1 MDALD
6 RAAGSQAGAAA
17 HCPDRPFMEVSA
29 AMSKQSGN
37 LLGGAAAAVAGERP
51 ASAAEAIREAL
62 GSRSIVLVG
71 MMGAGKTSVGRR
83 LSQRLGMPFAD
94 ADAEIERAAGM
105 SIPEIFTTHGE
116 ESFRTGER
124 RVVAR
129 LLDAGPQVL
138 ATGGGAW
145 INAETRERVRQSG
158 VAVWLKADLDVLMR
172 RVRKRSN
179 RPLLRTEDPEAT
191 MRALIAERY
200 PVYALADI
208 TVVSLDA
215 PHDAVVDEI
224 LGALAVWLG
233 GRKEEAC

>member
-1 MDALD
+1 
-6 RAAGSQAGAAA
+6 
-17 HCPDRPFMEVSA
+17 MEVSA
-29 AMSKQSGN
+29 AMSKQAGN
-37 LLGGAAAAVAGERP
+37 LLGGAAAVAGERP
-51 ASAAEAIREAL
+51 PAGDPEAIREAL
-62 GSRSIVLVG
+62 GTRSIVLVG

-83 LSQRLGMPFAD
+83 LSQRLGIPFAD

-105 SIPEIFTTHGE
+105 SIPEIFATHGE

-145 INAETRERVRQSG
+145 INAETRDRVRQSG

-191 MRALIAERY
+191 MRALIADRY

-224 LGALAVWLG
+224 LAALAEWLG
-233 GRKEEAC
+233 VRKEEAC